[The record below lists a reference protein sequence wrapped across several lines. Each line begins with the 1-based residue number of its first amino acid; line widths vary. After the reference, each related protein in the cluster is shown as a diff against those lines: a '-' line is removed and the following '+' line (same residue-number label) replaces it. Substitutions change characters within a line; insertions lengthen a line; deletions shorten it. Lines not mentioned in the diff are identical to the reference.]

1 MPTTGR
7 HYSFGRQT
15 SSRSEGD
22 NQLYPNL
29 TGMDIEMSNLEE
41 DRVSPRLRTTL
52 GSKLTLLYLNNSGVV
67 AEMETHFRPSKFAI
81 SPHIL

>member
-15 SSRSEGD
+15 SRRSEGE
-22 NQLYPNL
+22 NQLYPDL

-41 DRVSPRLRTTL
+41 DRVNLD
-52 GSKLTLLYLNNSGVV
+52 YQQYV
-67 AEMETHFRPSKFAI
+67 F
-81 SPHIL
+81 

>member
-7 HYSFGRQT
+7 HSYGRQA
-15 SSRSEGD
+15 SSRSEQSD

-41 DRVSPRLRTTL
+41 DRVSLVL
-52 GSKLTLLYLNNSGVV
+52 QLTVFQANVFFYLIFEGLI
-67 AEMETHFRPSKFAI
+67 AKMETYF
-81 SPHIL
+81 